1 MAAYIFKLQ
10 VTNLSFDRRTFCTSL
25 SSVEIHFKVFSI
37 EQILYY
43 FHCVFYVNVIYI
55 FMYNIYKRII
65 HNLICSDAHFISCF
79 ANSCNLIKFL
89 KQYLN
94 IFVRNFVLCIQI
106 RFVSTE
112 KTTRIVSRASC
123 SISDY

>member
-1 MAAYIFKLQ
+1 MCK
-10 VTNLSFDRRTFCTSL
+10 
-25 SSVEIHFKVFSI
+25 
-37 EQILYY
+37 
-43 FHCVFYVNVIYI
+43 
-55 FMYNIYKRII
+55 
-65 HNLICSDAHFISCF
+65 AHFISCF

-112 KTTRIVSRASC
+112 KNYADRLACILLNHLCYTDDICLISLSSDNVVRYYIVYSMYGFVTFVCIFIFVHLCYNENNSFLKIILF
-123 SISDY
+123 SYLYE